1 VAQAE
6 SLRGTLFLGDIYC
19 SQPNSPGGWR
29 AILQNFTKTL
39 QKKTAISAEI
49 PKFAGRWE
57 HSRFEWVQKKN
68 KLIMDRNDHLGVK

>member
-1 VAQAE
+1 MSMAHNPTALGVGGHFYKT
-6 SLRGTLFLGDIYC
+6 LRKLYE
-19 SQPNSPGGWR
+19 
-29 AILQNFTKTL
+29 NFTKTL

-68 KLIMDRNDHLGVK
+68 KLIMDRNDH